1 MLNLKLQN
9 TTADTLPSVGE
20 SNPPLKDSRLAD
32 YETNFDDTCSV
43 EAMLEATKSRCQV
56 SQFFIQ
62 ALQNGRKTVL
72 MTNLLHNPSKSTE
85 PGTVWSL
92 GRSSTC
98 AIALEHPSIS
108 RCHAVIGYHP
118 DEGLYISDLNSS
130 NGTWVNRR
138 RVLPMQRIPLQD
150 GDIVRLGTFD
160 IEFFTSSTAA
170 APSTFQDITR
180 F

>member
-1 MLNLKLQN
+1 MLDLKLHD
-9 TTADTLPSVGE
+9 TTADPLPPVGE
-20 SNPPLKDSRLAD
+20 SSPHLKDSLLAD
-32 YETNFDDTCSV
+32 YGTSFEDTCSV
-43 EAMLEATKSRCQV
+43 EAMLESTQSRCQV

-62 ALQNGRKTVL
+62 ALQNGRKTIL
-72 MTNLLHNPSKSTE
+72 MTNLLHTPSRSTE
-85 PGTVWSL
+85 SGTVWSL

-98 AIALEHPSIS
+98 AIALDNPSVS

-138 RVLPMQRIPLQD
+138 RVPPMQRIPLQD
-150 GDIVRLGTFD
+150 GDIVRLGTLD
-160 IEFFTSSTAA
+160 IEFFVSSTAT
-170 APSTFQDITR
+170 APSAFQDITR

>member
-1 MLNLKLQN
+1 MLDLKFHD
-9 TTADTLPSVGE
+9 TPADPLPPVGE
-20 SNPPLKDSRLAD
+20 SSPPLKDSLLAD
-32 YETNFDDTCSV
+32 YGASFDDTCSV
-43 EAMLEATKSRCQV
+43 EAMLESAQSRCQV
-56 SQFFIQ
+56 SPFFIQ
-62 ALQNGRKTVL
+62 ALQNGRKTIL

-98 AIALEHPSIS
+98 AIALDHPSIS

-150 GDIVRLGTFD
+150 GDILRLGTFD
-160 IEFFTSSTAA
+160 VEFFTITTATV
-170 APSTFQDITR
+170 PSTFQDITR